1 MVRGGSLAINKWG
14 YEAQWPH
21 YMGNGGYNPT
31 YPKGGNITEGVA
43 APRAEYTSS
52 LQVSEHLT

>member
-1 MVRGGSLAINKWG
+1 MAL
-14 YEAQWPH
+14 
-21 YMGNGGYNPT
+21 YMGNWGYNPT